1 MVGMVGRTFA
11 AVGQMQGGGRCDGGS
26 VRSAPETPVTL
37 RNELRSPAERV
48 GDVRALRKET
58 QENCALGMQTETSTE
73 PRWCSR
79 EGPPDCLDHKA
90 ELKVASV
97 SWALGPIHC
106 SGMGL
111 QKPSVGFIRVR
122 VLPGKQAGE
131 EGGVYK

>member
-1 MVGMVGRTFA
+1 MVGRTFA

-90 ELKVASV
+90 ELKGLSELGIGTDPLLRDGSAEAKCWVHQGQGFARQAS
-97 SWALGPIHC
+97 W
-106 SGMGL
+106 
-111 QKPSVGFIRVR
+111 R
-122 VLPGKQAGE
+122 
-131 EGGVYK
+131 GGGRL